1 MDNTTHTIRIGTRN
15 SRLAMIQTGMV
26 ADSLRAAA
34 PGTQVLL
41 EARLTTGDK
50 ILNKPLQEF
59 GGKGVFVSEFEEGIL
74 EGRLDLAVH
83 SAKDMP
89 MELAA
94 GLSIVGVPRREDPRD
109 VLVTAAGR
117 PVPETGEIVIG
128 TSSPRRKLQI
138 ELLGTELWPGGSVR
152 CENLRGNVQTRLGKL
167 ESGMYHGIILAAA
180 GLKRLGLLE
189 DPRYNFQFLECESF
203 IPAGGQGILA
213 VEGRADSRAAGIL
226 SGISHRETWLCL
238 NLERQVLKLL
248 DAGCHEPIGVYS
260 RLEGGLLEVFGI
272 SGRNGRVY
280 KIHLKGQPEEAG
292 ELARRA
298 AEGLGGA

>member
-1 MDNTTHTIRIGTRN
+1 
-15 SRLAMIQTGMV
+15 MIQTEMV
-26 ADSLRAAA
+26 AASLRAVA
-34 PGTQVLL
+34 PGTEVVL
-41 EARLTTGDK
+41 EARQTTGDK

-89 MELAA
+89 MDLAE

-109 VLVTAAGR
+109 VLVTAAGH
-117 PVPETGEIVIG
+117 PIPETGEIVIG

-138 ELLGTELWPGGSVR
+138 ELMGKELWPRGAVR

-167 ESGMYHGIILAAA
+167 ESGQYHGIILAAA

-189 DPRYNFQFLECESF
+189 DGRYSYQFLECQRF

-213 VEGRADSRAAGIL
+213 VEGRADGAAAEIL
-226 SGISHRETWLCL
+226 KGISDRETWLCL
-238 NLERQVLKLL
+238 DLERRVLRLL
-248 DAGCHEPIGVYS
+248 SAGCHEPIGVYS
-260 RLEGGLLEVFGI
+260 RLADGLLEVFGI
-272 SGRNGRVY
+272 SGRNGQVY
-280 KIHLKGQPEEAG
+280 KIHLKGQPEEAE

-298 AEGLGGA
+298 AEGLGGV

>member
-1 MDNTTHTIRIGTRN
+1 MDNTIRIGTRN
-15 SRLAMIQTGMV
+15 SRLAMIQTEMV
-26 ADSLRAAA
+26 AASLREAA
-34 PGTQVLL
+34 PGIEISL
-41 EARLTTGDK
+41 EARQTTGDK

-89 MELAA
+89 MELAE

-117 PVPETGEIVIG
+117 PFPESGEIVIG

-138 ELLGTELWPGGSVR
+138 ELLGKELWPDGTVR

-167 ESGMYHGIILAAA
+167 EDGGYDGIILAAA

-189 DPRYNFQFLECESF
+189 DARYCYQFLECQRF

-213 VEGRADSRAAGIL
+213 VEGRADSRAAEILRGIN
-226 SGISHRETWLCL
+226 HRETQLCL
-238 NLERQVLKLL
+238 DLERRVLRLL
-248 DAGCHEPIGVYS
+248 EAGCHEPIGVYA
-260 RLEGGLLEVFGI
+260 RLSGGLLEVFGI
-272 SGRNGRVY
+272 SGKNGRVY
-280 KIHLKGQPEEAG
+280 KIHLKGQQEEAG

-298 AEGLGGA
+298 AEGLGGV

>member
-15 SRLAMIQTGMV
+15 SRLAMIQTEMV

-89 MELAA
+89 MELAE

-109 VLVTAAGR
+109 VLVTASGR

-167 ESGMYHGIILAAA
+167 ESSMYHGIILAAA

-203 IPAGGQGILA
+203 IPAGGQGGQQGGRNFKRDQPPGNLA
-213 VEGRADSRAAGIL
+213 VPESGAAGVKAPGCRVPRAHRRLLPAGGRSAGSIWNQRQERP
-226 SGISHRETWLCL
+226 GI
-238 NLERQVLKLL
+238 
-248 DAGCHEPIGVYS
+248 
-260 RLEGGLLEVFGI
+260 
-272 SGRNGRVY
+272 
-280 KIHLKGQPEEAG
+280 
-292 ELARRA
+292 
-298 AEGLGGA
+298 

>member
-15 SRLAMIQTGMV
+15 SRLAMIQTEMV

-89 MELAA
+89 MELAE

-109 VLVTAAGR
+109 VLVTASGR

-167 ESGMYHGIILAAA
+167 ESSMYHGIILAAA

-238 NLERQVLKLL
+238 NLERP
-248 DAGCHEPIGVYS
+248 AGSIWNQRQERP
-260 RLEGGLLEVFGI
+260 GI
-272 SGRNGRVY
+272 
-280 KIHLKGQPEEAG
+280 
-292 ELARRA
+292 
-298 AEGLGGA
+298 

>member
-1 MDNTTHTIRIGTRN
+1 
-15 SRLAMIQTGMV
+15 
-26 ADSLRAAA
+26 
-34 PGTQVLL
+34 
-41 EARLTTGDK
+41 
-50 ILNKPLQEF
+50 
-59 GGKGVFVSEFEEGIL
+59 
-74 EGRLDLAVH
+74 
-83 SAKDMP
+83 
-89 MELAA
+89 
-94 GLSIVGVPRREDPRD
+94 
-109 VLVTAAGR
+109 
-117 PVPETGEIVIG
+117 
-128 TSSPRRKLQI
+128 
-138 ELLGTELWPGGSVR
+138 
-152 CENLRGNVQTRLGKL
+152 
-167 ESGMYHGIILAAA
+167 MYHGIILAAA
-180 GLKRLGLLE
+180 GLKRLGLLG

>member
-1 MDNTTHTIRIGTRN
+1 MDNTIRIGTRN
-15 SRLAMIQTGMV
+15 SRLAMIQTEMV
-26 ADSLRAAA
+26 AASLREAA
-34 PGTQVLL
+34 PGIQVSL
-41 EARLTTGDK
+41 EARMTTGDK

-89 MELAA
+89 MELAE
-94 GLSIVGVPRREDPRD
+94 GLSIVGVPMREDPRD

-117 PVPETGEIVIG
+117 PVPKTGEIVIG

-138 ELLGTELWPGGSVR
+138 ELLGTNLWPGGSVR

-203 IPAGGQGILA
+203 VPAGGQGIRA
-213 VEGRADSRAAGIL
+213 VEGRAEGRAAGYTKSI
-226 SGISHRETWLCL
+226 
-238 NLERQVLKLL
+238 
-248 DAGCHEPIGVYS
+248 
-260 RLEGGLLEVFGI
+260 
-272 SGRNGRVY
+272 
-280 KIHLKGQPEEAG
+280 
-292 ELARRA
+292 
-298 AEGLGGA
+298 